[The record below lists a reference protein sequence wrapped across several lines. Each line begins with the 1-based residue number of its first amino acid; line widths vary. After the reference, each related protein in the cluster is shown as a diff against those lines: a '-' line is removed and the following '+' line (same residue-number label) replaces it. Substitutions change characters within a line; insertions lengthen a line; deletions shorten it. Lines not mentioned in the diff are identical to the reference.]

1 MMSYGKDEQ
10 CVALEGDKV
19 VTHVADAHQLA
30 QVYFQAGVA
39 EAALGEFEQA
49 ERRLDAVV
57 ALRGHD
63 LLAMART
70 AAAFVDNLTLVTGNE
85 WVTGKPLAK
94 AMEQTESLDERVPPA
109 RALTLRLMSAWS
121 SQDRESFDAL
131 FTAAAGAPGAA
142 DHVRDLFVYAL
153 EWTQTKAASAGN
165 PQSLVNA
172 VCKALKDHGPSLWEW
187 ERPEA

>member
-1 MMSYGKDEQ
+1 M
-10 CVALEGDKV
+10 
-19 VTHVADAHQLA
+19 THVADAHQLA
-30 QVYFQAGVA
+30 QVYFQAAVA
-39 EAALGEFEQA
+39 EAAVGESEQA

-57 ALRGHD
+57 ALRDHG

-70 AAAFVDNLTLVTGNE
+70 AAACVDNLTLVTGNE
-85 WVTGKPLAK
+85 WVTGKPPAR
-94 AMEQTESLDERVPPA
+94 ATEQTESLDERVPPA

-131 FTAAAGAPGAA
+131 FTAAASEPGAA

-153 EWTQTKAASAGN
+153 EWAQTKAASAAN

-172 VCKALKDHGPSLWEW
+172 VCKALKNHGPSLWEW
-187 ERPEA
+187 ERPQA

>member
-1 MMSYGKDEQ
+1 M
-10 CVALEGDKV
+10 
-19 VTHVADAHQLA
+19 ADAHQLA
-30 QVYFQAGVA
+30 QVYFQAAVG
-39 EAALGEFEQA
+39 EAALGEFEQT
-49 ERRLDAVV
+49 ERRLDAVI

-94 AMEQTESLDERVPPA
+94 AMGQTESLDERVPPAA

-121 SQDRESFDAL
+121 SQDRESVRRAVHRGGRRFRGRRPRAGSVRIRTGVDAAQGRL
-131 FTAAAGAPGAA
+131 RSQPAVAGQRGVQGHEEP
-142 DHVRDLFVYAL
+142 R
-153 EWTQTKAASAGN
+153 
-165 PQSLVNA
+165 
-172 VCKALKDHGPSLWEW
+172 PSLWEW